1 MASRKIL
8 LRKEKR
14 QFVPELD
21 REIRVEKEA
30 MFYVTEPGRD
40 FHTKYGAITAKELKK
55 KPGSSV
61 KTSMGKEFTI
71 IDADF
76 GDDLRHIKRLPQTM
90 SAKDM
95 GLIVSATGVNKESF
109 AIDSGTGSG
118 ALACYLAH
126 LCKKVVSYEII
137 DKHIEVA
144 KENQKFLGLK
154 NLLIKK
160 ASIYDKIPEK
170 NADLLVLDVPEP
182 QKAIKTA
189 ENALK
194 TGGYLVAYTIQA
206 TQMLNF
212 TNELMKNK
220 RFLFIKSCELIERT
234 WKAEGQI
241 LRPSTA
247 PFGHTGFL
255 VFARKIC

>member
-1 MASRKIL
+1 MKHKIL
-8 LRKEKR
+8 LRKEQK

-21 REIRVEKEA
+21 KEVRIEKES
-30 MFYVTEPGRD
+30 MFYVFEPEKD
-40 FHTKYGAITAKELKK
+40 FHTKYGVIKAKDMKK
-55 KPGSSV
+55 KPGSKI
-61 KTSMGKEFTI
+61 KTSLEKEFTLI
-71 IDADF
+71 EADF
-76 GDDLRHIKRLPQTM
+76 ADDLRHIRRLPQTM

-95 GLIVSATGVNKESF
+95 GLIVAATGINKDSF
-109 AIDSGTGSG
+109 AIDAGTGSG

-144 KENQKFLGLK
+144 RQNAKFLGLK
-154 NLLIKK
+154 NLAIKK
-160 ASIYDKIPEK
+160 GSIYEKIPEK

-182 QKAIKTA
+182 WKAIKTA
-189 ENALK
+189 QNTLK
-194 TGGYLVAYTIQA
+194 IGGYLVAYTIQA

-212 TNELMKNK
+212 TNAILKNK
-220 RFLFIKSCELIERT
+220 NFLFIKNCELIERT

>member
-1 MASRKIL
+1 MKRKIL
-8 LRKEKR
+8 LRKEQK

-21 REIRVEKEA
+21 KEVRIEKEA
-30 MFYVTEPGRD
+30 KFYVFEPGKD
-40 FHTKYGAITAKELKK
+40 FHTKFGVISRKELAK

-61 KTSMGKEFTI
+61 KTSMGKEFTLI
-71 IDADF
+71 EADF
-76 GDDLRHIKRLPQTM
+76 ADDLRHIRRLPQTM

-95 GLIVSATGVNKESF
+95 GMIVSATGVNKNSF
-109 AIDSGTGSG
+109 AIDAGTGSG

-126 LCKKVVSYEII
+126 LCRKVVSYEII

-144 KENQKFLGLK
+144 KENAKFLGLK
-154 NLLIKK
+154 NILIKK
-160 ASIYDKIPEK
+160 GSIYEKIPEK
-170 NADLLVLDVPEP
+170 NADLIVLDVPEP
-182 QKAIKTA
+182 WKAIKTA
-189 ENALK
+189 ENALRV
-194 TGGYLVAYTIQA
+194 GGYLVAYTIQA

-212 TNELMKNK
+212 ANELMKN
-220 RFLFIKSCELIERT
+220 RHFLPASSCELIERT
-234 WKAEGQI
+234 WKAEGNI

>member
-1 MASRKIL
+1 MKRKIL
-8 LRKEKR
+8 LKKEQK

-21 REIRVEKEA
+21 REVRIEKEA
-30 MFYVTEPGRD
+30 MFYVFDPGKD
-40 FHTKYGAITAKELKK
+40 FHTKYGAISKKELAK
-55 KPGSSV
+55 KPGSHV
-61 KTSMGKEFTI
+61 KTSKGKEFTLI
-71 IDADF
+71 EADF
-76 GDDLRHIKRLPQTM
+76 ADDLGHIRRLPQTM

-95 GLIVSATGVNKESF
+95 GIIVSATGVNKESF
-109 AIDSGTGSG
+109 AIDAGTGSG

-126 LCKKVVSYEII
+126 ICKKVVSYEIM

-144 KENQKFLGLK
+144 KQNQKFLGLK
-154 NLLIKK
+154 NLVIKK
-160 ASIYDKIPEK
+160 GSIYEKIPEK

-182 QKAIKTA
+182 WKAIKTA
-189 ENALK
+189 ENALRI
-194 TGGYLVAYTIQA
+194 GGYLVVYAIQA

-212 TNELMKNK
+212 ANAILKDK
-220 RFLFIKSCELIERT
+220 RFLLVKTCELIERT
-234 WKAEGQI
+234 WKAEGNI